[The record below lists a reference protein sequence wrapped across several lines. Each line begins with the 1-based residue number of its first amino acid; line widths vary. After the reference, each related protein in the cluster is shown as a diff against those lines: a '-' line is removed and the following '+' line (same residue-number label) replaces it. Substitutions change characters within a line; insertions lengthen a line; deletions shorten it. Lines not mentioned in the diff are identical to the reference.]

1 MGHIRAGSL
10 RSDGRDRTAA
20 IARPRSDGGGLAAI
34 DAGIDD
40 AQSRAAW
47 EALIAGPLRGRRLT
61 RVIATHFHPDHV
73 GLAGWLCER
82 FGLQLAMSEAEY
94 LIALNIRLDP
104 QGLRSE
110 PYRGFYRSH
119 GLTEESTELLL
130 GNGLQYL
137 RMVSAPPR
145 TFLRLIAEERELGGS
160 PRAVARRVQT
170 RTAGWTVKSI
180 YALLSARR

>member
-1 MGHIRAGSL
+1 MCFPTPIRRNQAK
-10 RSDGRDRTAA
+10 RSRFVRAYCGRVFPFRFRLDHVNVYLIEDG
-20 IARPRSDGGGLAAI
+20 DGFALI

-40 AQSRAAW
+40 APSRAAW
-47 EALIAGPLRGRRLT
+47 EALLAGPLRGRKLT
-61 RVIATHFHPDHV
+61 RIIATHFHPDHV

-110 PYRGFYRSH
+110 PYRSFYRSH

-130 GNGLQYL
+130 GNGMQYL
-137 RMVSAPPR
+137 RMVFAA
-145 TFLRLIAEERELGGS
+145 AED
-160 PRAVARRVQT
+160 
-170 RTAGWTVKSI
+170 
-180 YALLSARR
+180 LSASYRRGAGEDRRP